1 MTNYQFAEE
10 IAYELQNGQ
19 GLDVGGIR
27 DKGRN
32 IYIDILGGNN
42 SWDNEDFLREV
53 VMDAAD
59 FLGVRLHFVS
69 FISDILS
76 GRIEEVVLEF

>member
-59 FLGVRLHFVS
+59 FLGVPLDFVS